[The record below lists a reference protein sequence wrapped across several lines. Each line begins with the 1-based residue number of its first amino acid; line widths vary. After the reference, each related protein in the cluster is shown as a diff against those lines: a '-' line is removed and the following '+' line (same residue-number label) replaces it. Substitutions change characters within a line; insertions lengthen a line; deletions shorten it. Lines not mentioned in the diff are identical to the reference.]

1 MGMFYLGSVFA
12 VQHGVF
18 QLISGD
24 HVVDHSLLSAVVLGF
39 SFVLD
44 AYVLTKA
51 VSDVRKEKPPGIS
64 MFQFLKTHN
73 DPVIQKRVLVTKL
86 IHFFFSPV
94 FDDDYCGGH
103 SSDNR
108 SRDCSLRHCSL
119 SFHRLK
125 DFCLFF
131 ILLKFC
137 FFFLLTLLFKNKE
150 MEFTIRFRVSELDY

>member
-24 HVVDHSLLSAVVLGF
+24 HIVDHSLLSAGVLGL

-73 DPVIQKRVLVTKL
+73 DPVTQKRVHFVTKL
-86 IHFFFSPV
+86 IHFFF
-94 FDDDYCGGH
+94 
-103 SSDNR
+103 
-108 SRDCSLRHCSL
+108 LQ
-119 SFHRLK
+119 
-125 DFCLFF
+125 
-131 ILLKFC
+131 
-137 FFFLLTLLFKNKE
+137 FLTTIIVE
-150 MEFTIRFRVSELDY
+150 DTAATIGVAIAASGIAASHFTG